1 MKRFD
6 SQPIHNMSAPIFF
19 KPIYME
25 RVWGGRGL
33 ETKLNRTLPQD
44 KVIGESWEVVD
55 RPEAQSIVEGGAYS
69 GMTLRKLINDHAE
82 SVMGPGYDPE
92 KPFPILVKWLDC
104 QEKLSLQVHPPA
116 RVAERLQGEPKT
128 ENWYIADVDEGSEL
142 MVGLEQGVTR
152 QAFEEALKK
161 NELEPLVHKVTVSPG
176 DSLFVWS
183 GRIHAI
189 GGGNF
194 ILEIQQNSDTTYR
207 VYDWGR
213 VGLDGKPRDLHVAES
228 LDSIEFNDFAPEPL
242 RDTQPG
248 DTLADCKEFRIQKE
262 SVGSEKTLSFP
273 EGSPPVLLNVVSG
286 TVTIHGGGINQFHK
300 GDTILL
306 PYDGGFEVT
315 SDDRAV
321 LLITDGFV

>member
-1 MKRFD
+1 M
-6 SQPIHNMSAPIFF
+6 SVPITF

-33 ETKLNRTLPQD
+33 EEKLNRELPPD

-55 RPEAQSIVEGGAYS
+55 RPEAQSVVES
-69 GMTLRKLINDHAE
+69 GQFAGLTLRQLLEE
-82 SVMGPGYDPE
+82 SAGTIMGPIYSSK
-92 KPFPILVKWLDC
+92 KPFPILIKWLDC

-116 RVAERLQGEPKT
+116 QVAGKLEGEPKT
-128 ENWYIADVDEGSEL
+128 ENWYIADAEEGAEL
-142 MVGLEQGVTR
+142 MVGLKKGVTR
-152 QAFEEALKK
+152 ESFEKALKN
-161 NELEPLVHKVTVSPG
+161 NELEPLVHKVGTAPG

-213 VGLDGKPRDLHVAES
+213 VGLDGKPRALHVDES
-228 LDSIEFNDFAPEPL
+228 MESIEFEDFEPEPL

-248 DTLADCKEFRIQKE
+248 DILADCNEFRIRKE
-262 SVGSEKTLSFP
+262 SVNKGKILTFP
-273 EGSPPVLLNVVSG
+273 DMTQPVLVNVVSG
-286 TVTIHGGGINQFHK
+286 EIEIKGKESTCFK
-300 GDTILL
+300 RGDTILL
-306 PYDGGFEVT
+306 PYTGDFDIAGLG
-315 SDDRAV
+315 DAV
-321 LLITDGFV
+321 LLITDHFA